1 MTPPPGHRR
10 AHPVAVKL
18 STELRQQVSSEG
30 TSTIRLPRCSRPV
43 AWYPAHR
50 FGILNQTRCA
60 ACQSLEAGGEGRM
73 QHLSMPIM
81 PVWAKVPALS
91 DGLPLLWTV
100 GAIRR
105 SSWWQSPSS
114 TICSA

>member
-1 MTPPPGHRR
+1 
-10 AHPVAVKL
+10 
-18 STELRQQVSSEG
+18 
-30 TSTIRLPRCSRPV
+30 
-43 AWYPAHR
+43 
-50 FGILNQTRCA
+50 
-60 ACQSLEAGGEGRM
+60 M

-114 TICSA
+114 TICSAEIQRR